1 MASGQTAEAVTM
13 LEMRNDGCPGQHQQN
28 PMVQYSTLEV
38 TTERPMDHIIW
49 SLCCFVYG
57 NPCCL
62 GLAALIFSF
71 KARDRKVVGDIEGA
85 RHYSST
91 ACSLNIAAT
100 VLVSIIFLSLIII
113 NFVRN

>member
-1 MASGQTAEAVTM
+1 MASGQAAEAVTM
-13 LEMRNDGCPGQHQQN
+13 LEMRNDGRPGQHQQN

-38 TTERPMDHIIW
+38 TTERPRDHIIW

-57 NPCCL
+57 NPFCL
-62 GLAALIFSF
+62 GLAALIFSI
-71 KARDRKVVGDIEGA
+71 KASDRKVVGDIEGA

-100 VLVSIIFLSLIII
+100 VLVFII
-113 NFVRN
+113 

>member
-13 LEMRNDGCPGQHQQN
+13 LGMRNDLCPGQHQQN
-28 PMVQYSTLEV
+28 LMVQYSTLEV

-49 SLCCFVYG
+49 SLCSFVYG

-62 GLAALIFSF
+62 GLAALIFSI

-91 ACSLNIAAT
+91 ARSLNIAAT
-100 VLVSIIFLSLIII
+100 VLISIICLSLIII